1 MQKLHEFV
9 SRAEA
14 EALFSVSTK
23 TLQRWRN
30 EGFLRKGIEWRH
42 KFPNRKVSA
51 VIYHLLNCEKR
62 MQQLSNQR
70 PNQGRPTAEQ
80 ENLEGEADI

>member
-9 SRAEA
+9 SRSEA
-14 EALFSVSTK
+14 EALFGVSTK

-30 EGFLRKGIEWRH
+30 EGFLRKGVEWRH

-51 VIYHLLNCEKR
+51 VIYHLPNCERR
-62 MQQLSNQR
+62 MQQLFNQR
-70 PNQGRPTAEQ
+70 PNQGRSTEVKGDSQ
-80 ENLEGEADI
+80 WGTDI